1 MKKTLIA
8 SAVALATLASA
19 SAGAQELKLPKVYGN
34 VQLILKQVDTEG
46 ASSFDMGDTGSTI
59 GFSHEHEIRPGL
71 TAFAKAEFEFD
82 ASENKGSNDDGLN
95 TGDQAF
101 IGLKGDFGLVKA
113 GSFDS
118 IFEDAISDSVSD
130 LFEDLGD
137 QFKAADTAEGD
148 TVAYYSPKYNGLQ
161 VAVAVQLHGAN
172 DDGDHNS
179 PSAVVSY
186 DLSSDTKIALAWDS
200 ANGVNNAG
208 SALGVSLVHKMGDIR
223 LGASFETQDERGD
236 VLGVSGVYTLGANQF
251 IAALQYGMPDDD
263 NLEDSPV
270 LTLQALHNM
279 SDNFYV
285 YVEGEWADNY
295 GNVDGDD
302 YTALVLG
309 ATYVF

>member
-19 SAGAQELKLPKVYGN
+19 SAGAQELQLPKVYGN
-34 VQLILKQVDTEG
+34 VQLILKQVDVDSDARG
-46 ASSFDMGDTGSTI
+46 SSSFDMGDTGSTI

-82 ASENKGSNDDGLN
+82 ASENKGDNDDGLN

-113 GSFDS
+113 GSFDT

-137 QFKAADTAEGD
+137 QFKADDSAEGD

-161 VAVAVQLHGAN
+161 VAVALQFHGA
-172 DDGDHNS
+172 DDDEDNNS

-200 ANGVNNAG
+200 AKSIDDVG
-208 SALGVSLVHKMGDIR
+208 SAWGVSLVHKMGDIR
-223 LGASFETQDERGD
+223 LGASFETQDDAGD
-236 VLGVSGVYTLGANQF
+236 LLAVSGVY
-251 IAALQYGMPDDD
+251 
-263 NLEDSPV
+263 
-270 LTLQALHNM
+270 
-279 SDNFYV
+279 
-285 YVEGEWADNY
+285 
-295 GNVDGDD
+295 
-302 YTALVLG
+302 
-309 ATYVF
+309 